1 MKYPYVGIEHKG
13 VISLEWYINKTWR
26 KGFNV
31 GLFKVDFGEKTLYY
45 LDVFTTGGITGN
57 NYPDK
62 AAGALQIN
70 VLK

>member
-1 MKYPYVGIEHKG
+1 MWVSNITQGCNKSTP
-13 VISLEWYINKTWR
+13 EWYINKTWR

-31 GLFKVDFGEKTLYY
+31 GLFKVVFGEKTLYY